1 MVEGGTCCNIWGV
14 TRHRHKGVAE
24 VPISQEQFAHIAKD
38 LPGMGNE
45 PHAVRA
51 RVEALE
57 KILERA
63 FIIPGTKIPFGL
75 DSVIGLVP
83 VLGDLVTTFLG
94 AYMVW
99 EARNLGMSKWQLIRM
114 TANIAVDTA
123 IGAIPFVGDAF
134 DLVWRSNSKNLR
146 IIKKHLD
153 KHHPATRII
162 EA

>member
-1 MVEGGTCCNIWGV
+1 
-14 TRHRHKGVAE
+14 
-24 VPISQEQFAHIAKD
+24 VPISQEQFARIARD
-38 LPGMGNE
+38 LPGMGND
-45 PHAVRA
+45 PISVRA

-57 KILERA
+57 RILERA
-63 FIIPGTKIPFGL
+63 FVFPGTKIPFGL

-83 VLGDLVTTFLG
+83 VLGDLVTAFMG

-114 TANIAVDTA
+114 TANIGIDTA

-153 KHHPATRII
+153 KHHPATRTI
-162 EA
+162 EG